1 MSEFD
6 EETEYLDAIYNVS
19 KGSTKTNKNGPYS
32 KTDVAAQIAAG
43 TGLGAGISAASRGN
57 EQVKR
62 GKKALNEF
70 SNLRP
75 ETQIHYSGR
84 KSFLRSGISRG
95 SKTRAVGLGLA
106 GLGGAGMITS
116 DTLAY
121 NRNRGKNMNTGVSKS
136 AYNML
141 PTSFS
146 ASRRVASGVNSV
158 KSGAKRGAAY
168 AGEKKEGYK
177 LVGRMMRNNPK
188 GTAAAMGE
196 SAKINA
202 GRGVDSARRGANSVR
217 TGINNMST
225 NQKVGYGA
233 AGLTGLGIAGSAPAA
248 YKYANKKSNK
258 VSKSAFGVDH

>member
-1 MSEFD
+1 VSEFD

-19 KGSTKTNKNGPYS
+19 KGSTKKNSAGPYT
-32 KTDVAAQIAAG
+32 KTDVAAQLGAATGIG
-43 TGLGAGISAASRGN
+43 TGVSLASRGN
-57 EQVKR
+57 EEVKR
-62 GKKALNEF
+62 GNKTLKEF

-75 ETQIHYSGR
+75 ETQIASSGR
-84 KSFLRSGISRG
+84 KSFLRANIARG
-95 SKTRAVGLGLA
+95 SKTRAAGIGIA
-106 GLGGAGMITS
+106 GLGSAGMIAS

-158 KSGAKRGAAY
+158 KSGARRGAAY

-177 LVGRMMRNNPK
+177 LVGRAMRKDPK

-196 SAKINA
+196 SAKINV

-225 NQKVGYGA
+225 NQKIGYGA

-258 VSKSAFGVDH
+258 VSKSAFGVEH

>member
-1 MSEFD
+1 VSEFD

-19 KGSTKTNKNGPYS
+19 KGSTKTDKMGPYT

-43 TGLGAGISAASRGN
+43 AGIGAGVSAASRGN

-62 GKKALNEF
+62 GKKTLQEF

-75 ETQIHYSGR
+75 ETQIANSGR
-84 KSFLRSGISRG
+84 KSFLRANIARG
-95 SKTRAVGLGLA
+95 SKTRAAGLGLVGLGST
-106 GLGGAGMITS
+106 GMITS

-121 NRNRGKNMNTGVSKS
+121 NRNKGKNMNVSKS
-136 AYNML
+136 AYKML
-141 PTSFS
+141 PIGFS
-146 ASRRVASGVNSV
+146 ASRRAASGVNSA
-158 KSGAKRGAAY
+158 KNSFRSGAAKVGQKY
-168 AGEKKEGYK
+168 GEKKESYK
-177 LVGRMMRNNPK
+177 LLGRAVRSDPR
-188 GTAAAMGE
+188 G
-196 SAKINA
+196 SAKMAGQSAVINA
-202 GRGVDSARRGANSVR
+202 QNATNSVR

-248 YKYANKKSNK
+248 YKYANSKRNN